1 MKIHKLLLMPAMA
14 LFVLAA
20 SMEAQAQD
28 SLEYVQADQAI
39 SDVAANGAEQI
50 SNPKPEEQASDD
62 HTPIAGPETDQ
73 SQPSETIAT
82 PRESALERE
91 MNRFSDNESGPAP
104 IQTDKEP
111 SSNSTTS
118 MVVGGFIL
126 ALIVVLIIA
135 ISTTKALAD
144 YSASRFGWPMIM
156 NWWNALHLVSIFA
169 LVGAASLGS
178 PMAGAVIAAGLWLIV
193 LLVNIRKT
201 NLLVGLT
208 MTILQPFIVLIAW
221 VIYGALKSKADGRR
235 L

>member
-1 MKIHKLLLMPAMA
+1 MRIHKLLMPAMA
-14 LFVLAA
+14 LIVLTA
-20 SMEAQAQD
+20 SMEAKAQD
-28 SLEYVQADQAI
+28 NFQYVQT
-39 SDVAANGAEQI
+39 N
-50 SNPKPEEQASDD
+50 
-62 HTPIAGPETDQ
+62 Q
-73 SQPSETIAT
+73 SPPSETVNSS
-82 PRESALERE
+82 RESALDRE
-91 MNRFSDNESGPAP
+91 MNRFSDNESEPTS
-104 IQTDKEP
+104 IQADKAG

-118 MVVGGFIL
+118 IVVGGFIL

-135 ISTTKALAD
+135 ISATKALAD

-156 NWWNALHLVSIFA
+156 NWWNALHPVSIIA

-208 MTILQPFIVLIAW
+208 MTVLQPFIVFIAW
-221 VIYGALKSKADGRR
+221 AIYGALKSKAEGRR

>member
-1 MKIHKLLLMPAMA
+1 MKIHKFLMPVMA
-14 LFVLAA
+14 LFVLTA
-20 SMEAQAQD
+20 SMEAKAQD
-28 SLEYVQADQAI
+28 SFEYLQADEAT
-39 SDVAANGAEQI
+39 SEVATDGT
-50 SNPKPEEQASDD
+50 EQAPNPETEQQSSDD
-62 HTPIAGPETDQ
+62 RTAFVGTESYQ
-73 SQPSETIAT
+73 SPPSETIAT

-91 MNRFSDNESGPAP
+91 MNRFSDNESGSTS

-111 SSNSTTS
+111 STNSTTS

-135 ISTTKALAD
+135 IGATKALAD

-156 NWWNALHLVSIFA
+156 NWWNVLHLVSIFA

-201 NLLVGLT
+201 SLMVGLT
-208 MTILQPFIVLIAW
+208 MTILQPFIVFIAW
-221 VIYGALKSKADGRR
+221 VIYGALKSKAEGRR

>member
-1 MKIHKLLLMPAMA
+1 MKIHKILLPAMA
-14 LFVLAA
+14 LFVLTA
-20 SMEAQAQD
+20 SMEAKAQD
-28 SLEYVQADQAI
+28 GLEYVQADQTI
-39 SDVAANGAEQI
+39 SDAATNGTEQV
-50 SNPKPEEQASDD
+50 SNPEPEEQTSDD
-62 HTPIAGPETDQ
+62 RTPLAGPESDQ
-73 SQPSETIAT
+73 SPPSETIAP
-82 PRESALERE
+82 PRESALDRE
-91 MNRFSDNESGPAP
+91 MNRFSESESEPKS
-104 IQTDKEP
+104 IQTDKAA

-126 ALIVVLIIA
+126 ALIVVLIVA
-135 ISTTKALAD
+135 ISATKALAD

-208 MTILQPFIVLIAW
+208 MTILQPFIVFIAW
-221 VIYGALKSKADGRR
+221 VVYGALKSKAEGRR

>member
-1 MKIHKLLLMPAMA
+1 MSIHEVLTPAMA
-14 LFVLAA
+14 LFVLTA
-20 SMEAQAQD
+20 SMEAKVQD
-28 SLEYVQADQAI
+28 SLEYLQVEQTINDGSTNATEQARHLG
-39 SDVAANGAEQI
+39 SL
-50 SNPKPEEQASDD
+50 EQASDVL
-62 HTPIAGPETDQ
+62 PPLAGSDTVQ
-73 SQPSETIAT
+73 STTSETIET
-82 PRESALERE
+82 PRESALDRE
-91 MNRFSDNESGPAP
+91 MNRFSDNESEPASIP
-104 IQTDKEP
+104 TDKAA

-126 ALIVVLIIA
+126 ALIIVLIIA
-135 ISTTKALAD
+135 ISVTKALAD

-208 MTILQPFIVLIAW
+208 MTILQPFVVFIAW